1 MHKTIAIIGHVD
13 HGKTALVQAL
23 TGTNT
28 DRLEEEVRRGLS
40 IVLGFASLQTPDVW
54 LHFIDAPGHADFV
67 QTAASGL
74 SGADAVLLA
83 IASDEGPSQQTLEH
97 LKLAELFGIR
107 DAVVALTKSD
117 LAASNSASVEPST
130 ICELLAAHGF
140 RSPEIVACSSRTLDG
155 IDTLARSLR
164 QLATT
169 HRDCPSPDQV
179 FLPIDRVF
187 SIDGAGTV
195 VTGTLLGGTLKTDA
209 PVILKPGET
218 ACTVRGLQIAG
229 VSTPQVSA
237 GARVAVNL
245 RGVKAEDIKR
255 GDVLC
260 RGGNARPSRLF
271 DVAID
276 AAMMGVRALSHME
289 QVTVLHGTRNSPARV
304 RLLPNPDQDIVVA
317 QLEFQTPQIGF
328 AGQRFVIRRPAL
340 SQTVTGGSVLD
351 PNAVAF
357 KRNKALH
364 ASVLRGA
371 AKGEVQAI
379 AEALSE
385 RDGGRLDLSSVS
397 FLSRAPIDNCAD
409 ALAPD
414 FKLVEDSIAL
424 SKAHIDALQSRLIE
438 TLTTHHRA
446 RPLRPQA
453 PLPHALSE
461 LKRTPSDLL
470 EHAVNALVEENI
482 AEWRLD
488 GIAMVAH
495 DPNQNLSDPQRSVY
509 ESTLEHLRQSGLK
522 PDLSF
527 GAGVTQD
534 EQVDLIELML
544 WKQHAV
550 RLYNHALKQTLVL
563 HTDTITQAETA
574 LREAFPAE
582 QPFKTGEA
590 REVLATNRKTI
601 VPLLELFDA
610 RGTTVRDG
618 NLRIL
623 KAHQDREGACDPQDA
638 A

>member
-1 MHKTIAIIGHVD
+1 M
-13 HGKTALVQAL
+13 
-23 TGTNT
+23 
-28 DRLEEEVRRGLS
+28 
-40 IVLGFASLQTPDVW
+40 
-54 LHFIDAPGHADFV
+54 
-67 QTAASGL
+67 
-74 SGADAVLLA
+74 
-83 IASDEGPSQQTLEH
+83 
-97 LKLAELFGIR
+97 
-107 DAVVALTKSD
+107 
-117 LAASNSASVEPST
+117 
-130 ICELLAAHGF
+130 
-140 RSPEIVACSSRTLDG
+140 
-155 IDTLARSLR
+155 
-164 QLATT
+164 
-169 HRDCPSPDQV
+169 
-179 FLPIDRVF
+179 
-187 SIDGAGTV
+187 
-195 VTGTLLGGTLKTDA
+195 
-209 PVILKPGET
+209 
-218 ACTVRGLQIAG
+218 
-229 VSTPQVSA
+229 
-237 GARVAVNL
+237 
-245 RGVKAEDIKR
+245 
-255 GDVLC
+255 
-260 RGGNARPSRLF
+260 
-271 DVAID
+271 
-276 AAMMGVRALSHME
+276 
-289 QVTVLHGTRNSPARV
+289 
-304 RLLPNPDQDIVVA
+304 
-317 QLEFQTPQIGF
+317 
-328 AGQRFVIRRPAL
+328 
-340 SQTVTGGSVLD
+340 
-351 PNAVAF
+351 
-357 KRNKALH
+357 
-364 ASVLRGA
+364 
-371 AKGEVQAI
+371 
-379 AEALSE
+379 
-385 RDGGRLDLSSVS
+385 
-397 FLSRAPIDNCAD
+397 
-409 ALAPD
+409 APD
-414 FKLVEDSIAL
+414 FKLAEDSIAL

-638 A
+638 G